1 MRDNCGWPDDHKVF
15 AKATPPTT
23 GSTSLPFPP
32 LKEYLD
38 LGSVGLLRL
47 GPQGAVLEVVRTG
60 FCLPVKVEWCDP

>member
-15 AKATPPTT
+15 AKATPPAT
-23 GSTSLPFPP
+23 GRASLPFPP

-47 GPQGAVLEVVRTG
+47 GTQGPRARGSENWLLST
-60 FCLPVKVEWCDP
+60 C